1 MQAKITKRLVDSL
14 GPGERDLFV
23 WDTGLKGFG
32 LKVTPS
38 GSKVYLIQYRLG
50 GRGST
55 TKRYTVGKHGPF
67 TPDTA
72 RDRAEKLLAKVS
84 NGIDPAAEEKAQRAQ
99 AYTVRD
105 LCKRYLEEHVDVKNR
120 TSTAKG
126 FRRLVDKHVKPALGD
141 LAVSAVTRADIAKL
155 HHDMRATPRQANQAL
170 AVMSKMFHL
179 AEVWGF
185 RPDESNPC
193 RKIERYKEAKRER
206 FLSEGEL
213 ATLGAVLA
221 EREPTE
227 LPGVIN
233 GIRLLLLTGCRLGEV
248 VGLRWDEVDLTAG
261 ALIIPEEKG
270 KAGARVHPIGAQTIA
285 FLKELPR
292 AGEWVLFGR
301 DPKEPLSRN
310 TMENAWRRI
319 REKAK
324 LDDVRLHDL
333 RHTVGTYAGQTGA
346 NAFLVR
352 DKLGHKT
359 LAMTGRYVNRDADPL
374 RTLSDKVENRI
385 TAAMNSKKDSPK
397 TEKINITPL
406 ITLHR

>member
-1 MQAKITKRLVDSL
+1 M
-14 GPGERDLFV
+14 
-23 WDTGLKGFG
+23 
-32 LKVTPS
+32 
-38 GSKVYLIQYRLG
+38 
-50 GRGST
+50 
-55 TKRYTVGKHGPF
+55 
-67 TPDTA
+67 
-72 RDRAEKLLAKVS
+72 S

-99 AYTVRD
+99 AYTVLD

-126 FRRLVDKHVKPALGD
+126 FRRLVDKHVKPVLGE
-141 LAVSAVTRADIAKL
+141 LAVSAVTRADISKL
-155 HHDMRATPRQANQAL
+155 HHDMRATPRQANQTL

-185 RPDESNPC
+185 RPDEPNPC

-213 ATLGAVLA
+213 ATLGAVLS

-285 FLKELPR
+285 FLNELPR

-301 DPKEPLSRN
+301 DPKESLSKN

-324 LDDVRLHDL
+324 LDDMRLHDL

-359 LAMTGRYVNRDADPL
+359 LAMTSRYVNRDADPL

-385 TAAMNSKKDSPK
+385 TAALNSQKGNPK
-397 TEKINITPL
+397 AEESNVISLTTR
-406 ITLHR
+406 HA